1 MFYLLYGPYVKNSG
15 SKYMQTFWQTTPTF
29 KRLYEWIKC
38 NEILFVFILF
48 SNMSDTKNV
57 FIALNCSFSYD
68 FEHVFICWDV
78 SRQKVYEVDF

>member
-1 MFYLLYGPYVKNSG
+1 M
-15 SKYMQTFWQTTPTF
+15 
-29 KRLYEWIKC
+29 
-38 NEILFVFILF
+38 LFVFILF